1 MSSPGIEHTHGLH
14 ELRGVGQ
21 LDHDRH
27 AFFAEVIEARVRWV
41 FRELISM
48 GFQSIGWEQ
57 ASKYPRQIAVPEW
70 FAEDGAVAR
79 Q

>member
-1 MSSPGIEHTHGLH
+1 
-14 ELRGVGQ
+14 
-21 LDHDRH
+21 
-27 AFFAEVIEARVRWV
+27 
-41 FRELISM
+41 M